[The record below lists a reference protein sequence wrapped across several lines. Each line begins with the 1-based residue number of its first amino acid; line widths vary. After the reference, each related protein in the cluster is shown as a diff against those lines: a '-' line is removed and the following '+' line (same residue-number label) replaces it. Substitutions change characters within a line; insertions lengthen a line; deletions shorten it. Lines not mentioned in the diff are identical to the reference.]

1 MKNYSNPFLLAAAMA
16 FMAQGAF
23 AQTKAK
29 PTPYEG
35 MSQPPSTDSI
45 VATPDAEFQ
54 AAPKATTPAPAPVVA
69 STPVQS
75 QPSAA
80 AANPDAGIVGDKTA
94 VASSTSGSGL
104 EPTLYERST
113 NPDAGIVGEVAQR
126 PGELESGTLIRVRI
140 QDALST
146 SSTSV
151 GSEFSAIVMSPV
163 SQGGKVIIP
172 MGSQVKGRV
181 VSVRAGKSFGGK
193 AVLRLR
199 PDTVTMPDGSRYM
212 LHAEVVQTQG
222 TDTKAGSE
230 GTITTASHLKRNA
243 IEYGAGAGS
252 GAIVGAAVGGGPGAL
267 IGTAVGAGVITVH
280 LLLQSHQ
287 AQLPKDSVLIFG
299 LTEPMTFT
307 AVQN

>member
-1 MKNYSNPFLLAAAMA
+1 MKNYSNPLLLAAILA

-23 AQTKAK
+23 AQSHAK

-45 VATPDAEFQ
+45 VATSDTEVQ
-54 AAPKATTPAPAPVVA
+54 AVPKPTAPTPSPVATT
-69 STPVQS
+69 TPVQA
-75 QPSAA
+75 QPSAT
-80 AANPDAGIVGDKTA
+80 NPDAGIVGDKTA
-94 VASSTSGSGL
+94 VASATTGSGL

-113 NPDAGIVGEVAQR
+113 NPDAGIVGEVALR

-140 QDALST
+140 QEALST
-146 SSTSV
+146 STTSV

-181 VSVRAGKSFGGK
+181 VSVKAGKSFGQK

-199 PDTVTMPDGSRYM
+199 PDTVMMPDGSRYM

-222 TDTKAGSE
+222 TDTRAGGE
-230 GTITTASHLKRNA
+230 GTITTASHRKRNA
-243 IEYGAGAGS
+243 IQYGAGAGS
-252 GAIVGAAVGGGPGAL
+252 GAIIGAAVGGGPGAL

>member
-1 MKNYSNPFLLAAAMA
+1 MKNHSNPLLLAAAMA

-23 AQTKAK
+23 AQTHAK

-45 VATPDAEFQ
+45 VATPDTEVQ
-54 AAPKATTPAPAPVVA
+54 AAPKATTPATAPAPVSV
-69 STPVQS
+69 STPVQA
-75 QPSAA
+75 QPAA
-80 AANPDAGIVGDKTA
+80 TNPDAGIVGDKTA
-94 VASSTSGSGL
+94 VATTTGSGL

-113 NPDAGIVGEVAQR
+113 NPDAGIVGEVALR

-140 QDALST
+140 QEALST
-146 SSTSV
+146 SSTSA

-181 VSVRAGKSFGGK
+181 VSVKAGKSFGQK

-222 TDTKAGSE
+222 TDTKAGGE
-230 GTITTASHLKRNA
+230 GTITTASHMKRNA

-252 GAIVGAAVGGGPGAL
+252 GAIIGAAVGGGPGAL

>member
-1 MKNYSNPFLLAAAMA
+1 MKIHSNSLLLAAAMA
-16 FMAQGAF
+16 FMAQGAL
-23 AQTKAK
+23 AQNHAK

-35 MSQPPSTDSI
+35 MSQPPSTESI
-45 VATPDAEFQ
+45 EATPDAEVQ
-54 AAPKATTPAPAPVVA
+54 PVPVAAAPTPAPVT
-69 STPVQS
+69 TPVQAK
-75 QPSAA
+75 PAA
-80 AANPDAGIVGDKTA
+80 AAINPDAGIVGETA
-94 VASSTSGSGL
+94 VVSTPSNGL

-126 PGELESGTLIRVRI
+126 PGELESGTLIRVRT
-140 QDALST
+140 QEVLNTAST
-146 SSTSV
+146 AV
-151 GSEFSAIVMSPV
+151 GTEFSAVVMSPV

-172 MGSQVKGRV
+172 MGSIVKGRV
-181 VSVRAGKSFGGK
+181 VSVKAGKSFGQK

-199 PDTVTMPDGSRYM
+199 PDTVTMPDGNRYM
-212 LHAEVVQTQG
+212 FHAEVVQTQG
-222 TDTKAGSE
+222 TDTRAGGE

-243 IEYGAGAGS
+243 IEYGAGAGG
-252 GAIVGAAVGGGPGAL
+252 GAIIGAAVGGGPGAL

>member
-1 MKNYSNPFLLAAAMA
+1 MKIHSNPLLLAAAMA
-16 FMAQGAF
+16 FIAQGAL
-23 AQTKAK
+23 AQTHAK

-35 MSQPPSTDSI
+35 MSQPPASDSI
-45 VATPDAEFQ
+45 EATPDAEVQ
-54 AAPKATTPAPAPVVA
+54 PASTATTPAPAPAPVSA
-69 STPVQS
+69 PVQAK
-75 QPSAA
+75 PAA
-80 AANPDAGIVGDKTA
+80 VAINPDAGIVGDTK
-94 VASSTSGSGL
+94 VASASTPSNSL

-113 NPDAGIVGEVAQR
+113 NPDAGIVGEVALR
-126 PGELESGTLIRVRI
+126 PGELESGTLIRVRT
-140 QDALST
+140 QEVLST
-146 SSTSV
+146 SSTAA

-172 MGSQVKGRV
+172 MGSLVRGRV
-181 VSVRAGKSFGGK
+181 VSVRAGKSFGQK
-193 AVLRLR
+193 AELRLR
-199 PDTVTMPDGSRYM
+199 PDTVTMPDGNRYM
-212 LHAEVVQTQG
+212 FHAEVVQTQG
-222 TDTKAGSE
+222 TDTRAGGE

-243 IEYGAGAGS
+243 IQYGAGAGG
-252 GAIVGAAVGGGPGAL
+252 GAIIGAVVGGGPGAL

>member
-1 MKNYSNPFLLAAAMA
+1 MKNYSNPLLLAAAMA

-23 AQTKAK
+23 AQSHAK

-45 VATPDAEFQ
+45 VATPDTEVE
-54 AAPKATTPAPAPVVA
+54 AAPKATTAAPAPAPVSV
-69 STPVQS
+69 PVQA
-75 QPSAA
+75 QPAA
-80 AANPDAGIVGDKTA
+80 ATNPDSGVVGDKSA
-94 VASSTSGSGL
+94 VASATTGSGL

-113 NPDAGIVGEVAQR
+113 NPDAGIVGEVALR
-126 PGELESGTLIRVRI
+126 PGELESGTLIRVRL
-140 QDALST
+140 QEAMST
-146 SSTSV
+146 STTSV

-172 MGSQVKGRV
+172 MGSQVNGRV

-222 TDTKAGSE
+222 TDTKAGGE
-230 GTITTASHLKRNA
+230 GTITTASHKKRNA
-243 IEYGAGAGS
+243 IEYGVGAGS
-252 GAIVGAAVGGGPGAL
+252 GAIIGAAVGGGPGAL

>member
-1 MKNYSNPFLLAAAMA
+1 MKIHSNSLLLAATIA

-23 AQTKAK
+23 SQSHAK

-35 MSQPPSTDSI
+35 MSQPPATESI
-45 VATPDAEFQ
+45 EATPDAEVQ
-54 AAPKATTPAPAPVVA
+54 PVPAATAPAPATVTA
-69 STPVQS
+69 PVQAK
-75 QPSAA
+75 PAA
-80 AANPDAGIVGDKTA
+80 AAINPDAGIVGETK
-94 VASSTSGSGL
+94 VASAIPSNGM

-126 PGELESGTLIRVRI
+126 PGDLESGTLIRVRI
-140 QDALST
+140 QEALST

-181 VSVRAGKSFGGK
+181 VSVRAGKSFGQK

-222 TDTKAGSE
+222 TDTKAGGE

-252 GAIVGAAVGGGPGAL
+252 GAIIGAAVGGGPGAL

>member
-1 MKNYSNPFLLAAAMA
+1 MKNHSNPLLLAAAMA

-23 AQTKAK
+23 AQTHAK

-45 VATPDAEFQ
+45 VATPDTEVQ
-54 AAPKATTPAPAPVVA
+54 AAPKATTPAPAPAPVVTT
-69 STPVQS
+69 TPVQA
-75 QPSAA
+75 QPAA
-80 AANPDAGIVGDKTA
+80 TNPDAGIVGDKN
-94 VASSTSGSGL
+94 VASTTTGSGL

-113 NPDAGIVGEVAQR
+113 NPDAGIVGEVALR

-140 QDALST
+140 QEALST
-146 SSTSV
+146 SSTSI

-172 MGSQVKGRV
+172 MGAQVKGRV
-181 VSVRAGKSFGGK
+181 VSVKAGKSFGQK

-212 LHAEVVQTQG
+212 LHAEVVQTQA
-222 TDTKAGSE
+222 TDTKAGGE
-230 GTITTASHLKRNA
+230 GTITTASHMKRNA

-252 GAIVGAAVGGGPGAL
+252 GAIIGAAVGGGPGAL